1 MFFLT
6 HPVPLS
12 VSIETCDSMKLGW
25 IHTSASWIYSS
36 VFSSKANYETG
47 PLGHRTTAHCCPNKG
62 RGERKHQLRRGEPR
76 PPGLSPPPYLLKLS
90 WFGSG
95 PTGPSFTP
103 RFPLLHTQK
112 QHAAQEVSC
121 SSRLTNMYILNRP
134 AHAHTR
140 EVNNPP
146 WSVWPVGEVKP
157 MGMFPIEGF
166 TQWCKLLVHPI
177 LVVRKFAS

>member
-1 MFFLT
+1 MHREYT
-6 HPVPLS
+6 V
-12 VSIETCDSMKLGW
+12 V
-25 IHTSASWIYSS
+25 YSQA
-36 VFSSKANYETG
+36 KQTTR
-47 PLGHRTTAHCCPNKG
+47 LGHWGIAQLHTVVQTRAE
-62 RGERKHQLRRGEPR
+62 ERENINWEGGNPDHQGYP
-76 PPGLSPPPYLLKLS
+76 PPPYLLKLS